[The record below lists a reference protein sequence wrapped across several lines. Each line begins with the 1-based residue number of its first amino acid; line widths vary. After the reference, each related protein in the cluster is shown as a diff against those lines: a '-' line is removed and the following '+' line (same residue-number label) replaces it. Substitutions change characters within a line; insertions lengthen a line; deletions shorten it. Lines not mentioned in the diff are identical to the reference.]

1 MVRTDMGKQV
11 AWGQRFQRFDQWTGT
26 VAQFCAKERVSVA
39 SFYHW
44 RRKLART
51 GAQKSR
57 ADLPLAPVAGSRSD
71 ARGQRGRKRSAKN
84 SPRTDAGFVPV
95 QVVGSAVV
103 EVFLVEGSRLS
114 IPVDA
119 TSALQ
124 AVVRALSAGSAIE
137 SPDSGGRAC

>member
-1 MVRTDMGKQV
+1 MTPPLPFLTAVC
-11 AWGQRFQRFDQWTGT
+11 FPLS
-26 VAQFCAKERVSVA
+26 E
-39 SFYHW
+39 
-44 RRKLART
+44 
-51 GAQKSR
+51 
-57 ADLPLAPVAGSRSD
+57 DLRCIDSE
-71 ARGQRGRKRSAKN
+71 
-84 SPRTDAGFVPV
+84 
-95 QVVGSAVV
+95 AVV